1 MRGARKPPCIVNKGK
16 KTRWTTKCYK
26 LVNKID
32 ITKKKTLF
40 LSTVFCNEGKKRLVM
55 TLWTKIEFVECL
67 KHLSKSA
74 NVYQVNERKSYCFMF
89 FYDFG
94 EERNSLPY
102 FGINSEYVREDIS
115 WGMVNFCFP
124 KENYPETF
132 WVNAGDFFF
141 SQLKSKN
148 NNTDRKYVMFKL
160 MSSPSGN
167 LLP

>member
-1 MRGARKPPCIVNKGK
+1 
-16 KTRWTTKCYK
+16 
-26 LVNKID
+26 
-32 ITKKKTLF
+32 
-40 LSTVFCNEGKKRLVM
+40 M

-141 SQLKSKN
+141 FNSKVKIITPTKN
-148 NNTDRKYVMFKL
+148 MSCLNWCLLHQETYYPKYL
-160 MSSPSGN
+160 HWIEQSSLLIITIYSRGNFGGGSLFSLGTNPRSGY
-167 LLP
+167 LFF